1 MKKRKRKLL
10 SLWKSNLNA
19 SSPKLVML
27 MLSYDLLLLLLLLQT
42 DSQAQSSGTLAKSG
56 AAHPD
61 RQTDSQKERE
71 DQCRIPSSSS
81 FSLPSFYWW
90 YRFFTASFFSGD
102 RSTRHGTVQNAT
114 RHKCVR
120 APRLHLSVCLF
131 NVARV
136 GVDAVDALGGLS
148 TTTTTSGTR
157 STGGWRLLLSPT
169 VVLSAQ
175 HTLN

>member
-1 MKKRKRKLL
+1 MAHLLNRALLIQTDKPTVRKR
-10 SLWKSNLNA
+10 
-19 SSPKLVML
+19 
-27 MLSYDLLLLLLLLQT
+27 
-42 DSQAQSSGTLAKSG
+42 
-56 AAHPD
+56 
-61 RQTDSQKERE
+61 ERE
-71 DQCRIPSSSS
+71 DQCRIPSSFSS

-90 YRFFTASFFSGD
+90 YRFLTASFFSGD

-148 TTTTTSGTR
+148 TTTTTTSGTR